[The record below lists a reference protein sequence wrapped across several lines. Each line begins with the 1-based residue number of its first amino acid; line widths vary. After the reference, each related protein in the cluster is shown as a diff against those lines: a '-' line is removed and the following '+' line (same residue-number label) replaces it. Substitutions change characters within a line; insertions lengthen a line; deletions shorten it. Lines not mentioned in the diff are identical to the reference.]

1 MTVKQFSEVAAGR
14 IYLNDFGNSF
24 SAVPGSVLF
33 DAIKDCKI
41 CEIESRGGGF
51 RDYIRKTA
59 CAGMRK
65 ELAL

>member
-14 IYLNDFGNSF
+14 IYLNDFGSSL

-41 CEIESRGGGF
+41 CEIESRG
-51 RDYIRKTA
+51 
-59 CAGMRK
+59 
-65 ELAL
+65 

>member
-14 IYLNDFGNSF
+14 IYLNGSSL

-41 CEIESRGGGF
+41 CEIESRGGDF
-51 RDYIRKTA
+51 EITLEKQLVR
-59 CAGMRK
+59 
-65 ELAL
+65 E

>member
-14 IYLNDFGNSF
+14 IYLNDFGSSL

-41 CEIESRGGGF
+41 CEIESRGGSFVCGAV
-51 RDYIRKTA
+51 IPLLQ
-59 CAGMRK
+59 CAM
-65 ELAL
+65 

>member
-14 IYLNDFGNSF
+14 IYLNDFGSSL

-41 CEIESRGGGF
+41 CEIESRGRRF

-65 ELAL
+65 GFTL

>member
-14 IYLNDFGNSF
+14 IYLNDFGSSL

-41 CEIESRGGGF
+41 YEIESRGWRF
-51 RDYIRKTA
+51 
-59 CAGMRK
+59 
-65 ELAL
+65 

>member
-14 IYLNDFGNSF
+14 IYLNDFGSSL

-41 CEIESRGGGF
+41 CKIESRGGDF
-51 RDYIRKTA
+51 EITLEKQLVR
-59 CAGMRK
+59 
-65 ELAL
+65 E